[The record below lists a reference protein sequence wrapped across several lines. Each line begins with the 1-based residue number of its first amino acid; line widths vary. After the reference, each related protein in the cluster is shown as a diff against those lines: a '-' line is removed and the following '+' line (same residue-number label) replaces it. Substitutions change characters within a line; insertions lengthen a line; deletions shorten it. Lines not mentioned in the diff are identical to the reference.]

1 MRNVPKTQENDVVA
15 LRAAPECDV
24 TPNHAS
30 LDDEQSAIVALVDE
44 LATLAADLWLE
55 GKLDAFP
62 LIEEPDDE
70 ADE

>member
-1 MRNVPKTQENDVVA
+1 MPNVPKTQENDVVA
-15 LRAAPECDV
+15 LRGAPEWNA

-30 LDDEQSAIVALVDE
+30 LHDEQSAIVALVDE

-55 GKLDAFP
+55 GRLDEF
-62 LIEEPDDE
+62 LLVEEPDDD